1 MATNP
6 NGTEYR
12 PLFFYEVYDVEG
24 TLYGSLIDHL
34 PAWIAEKR
42 YDTVF
47 HFEGRSASY
56 WIATHDRSIT
66 RGEALSFAIRVHEG
80 KVRIIRC
87 DLSTVSR

>member
-12 PLFFYEVYDVEG
+12 PLFFYEVHDVEG
-24 TLYGSLIDHL
+24 IIYGSLIDHI
-34 PAWIAEKR
+34 PAWEATRR

-47 HFEGRSASY
+47 HFEGRTASY

-66 RGEALSFAIRVHEG
+66 RNEALSFAIRVHEG

-87 DLSTVSR
+87 DLSTLNQ